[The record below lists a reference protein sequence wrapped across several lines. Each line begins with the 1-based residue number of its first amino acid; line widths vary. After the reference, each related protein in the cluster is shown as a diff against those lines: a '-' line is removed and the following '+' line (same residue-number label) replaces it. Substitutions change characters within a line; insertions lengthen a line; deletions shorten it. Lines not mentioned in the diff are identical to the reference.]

1 MEETCEMAIFC
12 ICRNVSGKSIADIYK
27 RALNDPEFRQTIQS
41 EQNWRAQNTVT
52 PAELFNA
59 AVQCKHPNPC
69 NICMGNNEC
78 PEEERMMA
86 RVKQI
91 MAKVDAELACP

>member
-1 MEETCEMAIFC
+1 MTVLCFC
-12 ICRNVSGKSIADIYK
+12 RIVTGKSIADIYR
-27 RALNDPEFRQTIQS
+27 RALSDPEFRQTIQS
-41 EQNWRAQNTVT
+41 ERNWEAQNTVT

-59 AVQCKHPNPC
+59 AAQCKHPNPC